1 MVLFAV
7 SRHNLA
13 GLLVTMTVAGVGI
26 GLVFALVPTLIVGHV
41 PESDTG
47 SALSFNQ
54 IFRYVGYSLGSVLTA
69 TVLQAYTPDGSP
81 YPSSQAYLAASFA
94 GAIVWAAAGLAS
106 LATHLTRHSR
116 EPIPQEAHS

>member
-1 MVLFAV
+1 
-7 SRHNLA
+7 
-13 GLLVTMTVAGVGI
+13 
-26 GLVFALVPTLIVGHV
+26 VFAIVPTLIVGHV

-69 TVLQAYTPDGSP
+69 IVLQAYTPDGSP
-81 YPSSQAYLAASFA
+81 YPSSHAYLAASFA

-106 LATHLTRHSR
+106 LATRFTRHSR
-116 EPIPQEAHS
+116 EPVPQEAHSSPPDHEAKNSRRSPTPGTP